1 MSLTKDTET
10 VVGAGFRKSKK
21 SWSGWMFMA
30 PFIVVFALVLLA
42 PILYAVYLSLFET
55 RMIGGSQ
62 FVGFDN
68 FLRAFKDAQFWDGVL
83 RILKFFA
90 MQVPIMLGLALAAAL
105 AIDSSRLKG
114 KNFFRIGIFVPYAV
128 PAVVATLMWGFMFG
142 DRFGLIGNLNE
153 FFNINIPSL
162 LSANLILLA
171 IANIQIWTF
180 TGYNML
186 IFYSSLR
193 TIPEELYEAAELD
206 GANQWWIIR
215 SIKLPALRGAM
226 VITTVFSIIGSFQ
239 LFNEPNVLKGI
250 VPNSITSYFTPNMY
264 AYNLAFSGQQ
274 HNYSATIALIMGVL
288 TMVIAYSV
296 QHFGTRKDER

>member
-10 VVGAGFRKSKK
+10 VVGVGFRKSKK

-206 GANQWWIIR
+206 GDR
-215 SIKLPALRGAM
+215 K
-226 VITTVFSIIGSFQ
+226 
-239 LFNEPNVLKGI
+239 
-250 VPNSITSYFTPNMY
+250 
-264 AYNLAFSGQQ
+264 
-274 HNYSATIALIMGVL
+274 
-288 TMVIAYSV
+288 SV
-296 QHFGTRKDER
+296 V